1 MGRVIRGQRKG
12 RGSIFKSHNT
22 HRKGAAALR
31 VLDAA
36 ERNGYIKG
44 VVNEIIHDPG
54 RGAPLARVPTS
65 ARLCSVTPR
74 HVQHSSSSSETSCGM
89 QVAFRNPIKYKQ
101 DKELF
106 IAPEGLYSGQ
116 VLLVPQCVADAY
128 HCIITSQIAEQSKV
142 CSACKLAE
150 QMNLSIATPSTGI
163 STGSLQCSSS
173 TVARRQL
180 CPLAM

>member
-44 VVNEIIHDPG
+44 VVDEIIHDPG
-54 RGAPLARVPTS
+54 RGAPLAKVISGCSQHLCRAEPGS
-65 ARLCSVTPR
+65 AAIVVLGSFTHRQHQQ
-74 HVQHSSSSSETSCGM
+74 HVGGL
-89 QVAFRNPIKYKQ
+89 QVRFRNPIKYKQ
-101 DKELF
+101 DKEMF

-116 VLLVPQCVADAY
+116 VLCFL
-128 HCIITSQIAEQSKV
+128 SSKH
-142 CSACKLAE
+142 A
-150 QMNLSIATPSTGI
+150 IPS
-163 STGSLQCSSS
+163 
-173 TVARRQL
+173 
-180 CPLAM
+180 